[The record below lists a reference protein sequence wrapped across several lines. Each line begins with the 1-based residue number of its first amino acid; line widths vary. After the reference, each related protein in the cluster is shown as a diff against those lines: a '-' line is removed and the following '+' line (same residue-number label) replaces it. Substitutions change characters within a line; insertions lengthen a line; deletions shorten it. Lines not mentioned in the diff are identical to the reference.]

1 MAALQLSQKTF
12 NENFVTA
19 RKNTARR
26 FYFLIYAGGINR
38 PAFGIKTADDLFK
51 SMSTVQSP
59 AFVLSGSRP
68 GTFDSA
74 PAREFRENLYTVR
87 FARREAEVDAAL
99 RLRFE
104 VFNLE
109 LNEGLEASFI
119 NGRDEDKFDKTCH
132 HLIVV
137 ENATGKIVGT
147 YRVRTLEMAR
157 SAFGFYSAG
166 EFAVED
172 LPFEVLAQALE
183 TGRACIAREHRN
195 SRVLFLLWK
204 GLAMYMTQMRKR
216 YVFGCCSLPTQDCA
230 EGMRALRALARGGFL
245 HARLRVAPREDHV
258 CRAEDFLREDGN
270 EEVKLPKLFETYLR
284 IGARICGEPVI
295 DRQFK
300 TIDFFVIVDVN
311 DMRDKYYRMFFG

>member
-1 MAALQLSQKTF
+1 MSIIQSQV
-12 NENFVTA
+12 VTLTDSRVSA
-19 RKNTARR
+19 FETAPPKQFSEGR
-26 FYFLIYAGGINR
+26 
-38 PAFGIKTADDLFK
+38 
-51 SMSTVQSP
+51 
-59 AFVLSGSRP
+59 
-68 GTFDSA
+68 
-74 PAREFRENLYTVR
+74 YTVR
-87 FARREAEVDAAL
+87 FAKNDEEIDAAL

-119 NGRDEDKFDKTCH
+119 NERDEDEFDKTCH

-137 ENATGKIVGT
+137 ENETEKIVGT
-147 YRVRTLEMAR
+147 YRVRTMEMAQ

-172 LPFEVLAQALE
+172 LPYRVLAESIE

-204 GLAMYMTQMRKR
+204 GLAMYMTENRKR

-230 EGMRALRALARGGFL
+230 EGMRAMRGLVRDGFL
-245 HARLRVAPREDHV
+245 HEHLCVAPREDYV
-258 CRAEDFLREDGN
+258 CRTEDFLSEDSGSDI
-270 EEVKLPKLFETYLR
+270 KLPRLFDTYLR
-284 IGARICGEPVI
+284 IGAKICGEPVI

-300 TIDFFVIVDVN
+300 TIDFFVIVDIKI
-311 DMRDKYYRMFFG
+311 MSDKYFKMFFG

>member
-1 MAALQLSQKTF
+1 
-12 NENFVTA
+12 
-19 RKNTARR
+19 
-26 FYFLIYAGGINR
+26 
-38 PAFGIKTADDLFK
+38 
-51 SMSTVQSP
+51 MSVVQSQ
-59 AFVLSGSRP
+59 AFVLPGSGFSD
-68 GTFDSA
+68 FDFA
-74 PAREFRENLYTVR
+74 PVREFRESLYTVR
-87 FARREAEVDAAL
+87 FARSEEEVDAAL

-119 NGRDEDKFDKTCH
+119 NERDEDEFDKTCH

-137 ENATGKIVGT
+137 ENESEKIVGT
-147 YRVRTLEMAR
+147 YRVRTMEMAQ

-172 LPFEVLAQALE
+172 LPYEVLAESLE

-204 GLAMYMTQMRKR
+204 GLAMYMTEKRKR

-230 EGMRALRALARGGFL
+230 EGVRAMRALTRDGFL
-245 HARLRVAPREDHV
+245 HASLRVAPREDYI
-258 CRAEDFLREDGN
+258 CRTEDFLSEDSN
-270 EEVKLPKLFETYLR
+270 EKVKLPKLFETYLR

-300 TIDFFVIVDVN
+300 TIDFFVIVDVKN
-311 DMRDKYYRMFFG
+311 IPDKYFRMFFG

>member
-1 MAALQLSQKTF
+1 
-12 NENFVTA
+12 
-19 RKNTARR
+19 
-26 FYFLIYAGGINR
+26 
-38 PAFGIKTADDLFK
+38 
-51 SMSTVQSP
+51 MSIVQSR
-59 AFVLSGSRP
+59 AFVLP
-68 GTFDSA
+68 GLASAAFDFA
-74 PAREFRENLYTVR
+74 PAREFRESLYTVR
-87 FARREAEVDAAL
+87 FARHESEVDAAL

-109 LNEGLEASFI
+109 MNEGLEASFI
-119 NGRDEDKFDKTCH
+119 NERDEDEFDKTCH

-147 YRVRTLEMAR
+147 YRVRTMEMAQ

-172 LPFEVLAQALE
+172 LPYEVLAEALE

-204 GLAMYMTQMRKR
+204 GLAMYMTEKRKR

-230 EGMRALRALARGGFL
+230 EGVRALRGLTRDGFL
-245 HARLRVAPREDHV
+245 HPNLRVAPRADYV
-258 CRAEDFLREDGN
+258 CRPEDFLSADSDEK
-270 EEVKLPKLFETYLR
+270 VKLPRLFEIYLR

-300 TIDFFVIVDVN
+300 TIDFFVIVDVKN
-311 DMRDKYYRMFFG
+311 IPDKYFKMFFGSSSSVQ

>member
-1 MAALQLSQKTF
+1 
-12 NENFVTA
+12 
-19 RKNTARR
+19 
-26 FYFLIYAGGINR
+26 
-38 PAFGIKTADDLFK
+38 
-51 SMSTVQSP
+51 MSIVQSSALILP
-59 AFVLSGSRP
+59 ESKFSAFD
-68 GTFDSA
+68 FA

-87 FARREAEVDAAL
+87 FARHESEVDAAL

-119 NGRDEDKFDKTCH
+119 NERDEDEFDKTCH

-137 ENATGKIVGT
+137 ENATAKIVGT
-147 YRVRTLEMAR
+147 YRVRTMEMAR

-166 EFAVED
+166 EFSVED
-172 LPFEVLAQALE
+172 LPYEILSESLE

-204 GLAMYMTQMRKR
+204 GLAMYMTEMRKR

-230 EGMRALRALARGGFL
+230 EGLRAMRELVRDGYL
-245 HARLRVAPREDHV
+245 HETLRVAPREDYL
-258 CRAEDFLREDGN
+258 CRTEDFLN
-270 EEVKLPKLFETYLR
+270 EEVKEKIKLPKLFETYLR
-284 IGARICGEPVI
+284 IGAKICGEPVI

-300 TIDFFVIVDVN
+300 TIDFFVIVDVQKMP
-311 DMRDKYYRMFFG
+311 DRYFRMFFG